1 MNLRSG
7 VDQEL
12 SPPAVKQEGGSC
24 AWVDRP
30 VGKSKKTG
38 AHRYPRFRQSHNR
51 HQPFPASEVSISPI
65 HTELLILE
73 ASIGNNRIMDI
84 DGTIKKMRKGSGF
97 TRERARTGKTTT
109 APTPRDLFDQPPGI
123 PEFSTHIT
131 QTY

>member
-30 VGKSKKTG
+30 VEKSKKPG

-84 DGTIKKMRKGSGF
+84 DGTIKKMRKGIC
-97 TRERARTGKTTT
+97 TIAK
-109 APTPRDLFDQPPGI
+109 
-123 PEFSTHIT
+123 
-131 QTY
+131 